1 MYYYGFLAN
10 GKSKGFGVKSA
21 RSPVFLCFARVSI
34 HSVII
39 RAMIHDST
47 AQCNGIQKWST
58 GKLKQPA
65 RKLVCLQPA
74 TAIPKIEAK

>member
-1 MYYYGFLAN
+1 MCHYGFLAN

-21 RSPVFLCFARVSI
+21 RSSVFLCFARVSI

-39 RAMIHDST
+39 RAMVHDSR

-58 GKLKQPA
+58 GKLKQA

-74 TAIPKIEAK
+74 TAILKIEAK